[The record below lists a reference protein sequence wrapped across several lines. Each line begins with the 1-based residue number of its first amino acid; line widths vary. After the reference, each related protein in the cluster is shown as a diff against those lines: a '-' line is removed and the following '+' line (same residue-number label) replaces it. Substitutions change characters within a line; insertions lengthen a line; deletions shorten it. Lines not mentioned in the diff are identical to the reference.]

1 MQVILADGPR
11 KGDFYELPDGTE
23 NGVFPVILTEDYRFA
38 YAEYMLVPART
49 KLNERM
55 AFFLRMIER

>member
-1 MQVILADGPR
+1 MLVILADWPK
-11 KGDFYELPDGTE
+11 KGEYYELPDDTKD
-23 NGVFPVILTEDYRFA
+23 GVFKVILTEDHRFA